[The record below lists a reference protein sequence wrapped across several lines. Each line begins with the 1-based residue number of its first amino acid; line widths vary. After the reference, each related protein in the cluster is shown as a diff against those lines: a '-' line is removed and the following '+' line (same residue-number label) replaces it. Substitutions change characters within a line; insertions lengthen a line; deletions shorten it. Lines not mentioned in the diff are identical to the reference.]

1 MRVLTVNAGSS
12 SLKLRVVEADESV
25 SLRFDLPGAD
35 VRDASRAL
43 AKALVEV
50 GPLDAVAHRIVHGGE
65 DFSGPVAIE
74 GDVEARIEALSEL
87 APLPQPKA
95 LWALREVRSRL
106 PRLAHV
112 ACFDTAFHSS
122 LPVWAR
128 TYALPGAWRSR
139 YGLRRYG
146 FHGLSYAYATSRVA
160 ELLGGSPEDRRLV
173 ICHLGAGA
181 SAAAVQ
187 GGRSVDTT
195 MGFTPLE
202 GLVMATRSGNVDPG
216 ILLWLVNEAGMDP
229 RELAVAL
236 EHHSGLFGLAGSGDM
251 REVLRRVEGGEAEA
265 KVALDVYIG
274 RLRGAIAAMAA
285 AMGGLDALVFT
296 GGVGENSPKVREL
309 AAEGLGFLGVSL
321 DQVSNYQGSGDREVG
336 LAGAPVK
343 ALVVVAREELQMARE
358 VRSVLAATPG

>member
-1 MRVLTVNAGSS
+1 
-12 SLKLRVVEADESV
+12 
-25 SLRFDLPGAD
+25 
-35 VRDASRAL
+35 
-43 AKALVEV
+43 
-50 GPLDAVAHRIVHGGE
+50 
-65 DFSGPVAIE
+65 
-74 GDVEARIEALSEL
+74 
-87 APLPQPKA
+87 
-95 LWALREVRSRL
+95 
-106 PRLAHV
+106 
-112 ACFDTAFHSS
+112 
-122 LPVWAR
+122 
-128 TYALPGAWRSR
+128 
-139 YGLRRYG
+139 
-146 FHGLSYAYATSRVA
+146 
-160 ELLGGSPEDRRLV
+160 
-173 ICHLGAGA
+173 
-181 SAAAVQ
+181 
-187 GGRSVDTT
+187 